1 MGKIPVPC
9 QRLTVDKGGDSF
21 ASCLPQMTG
30 KEPTQRHKEMPF
42 ISKDGR
48 KGRKKDF
55 PKSRSSMGMIQDV
68 ETVKEKSS
76 TKEVGNRGSASVKLG
91 PDQIC

>member
-1 MGKIPVPC
+1 
-9 QRLTVDKGGDSF
+9 
-21 ASCLPQMTG
+21 
-30 KEPTQRHKEMPF
+30 MPF

-55 PKSRSSMGMIQDV
+55 PNSRSPTGMIQDV

-76 TKEVGNRGSASVKLG
+76 IKEAGNRGSASVKLG
-91 PDQIC
+91 LDQIC